1 MYGSQ
6 SRTFRLLSDS
16 AVRAVQHALAHAV
29 SSWASEWGGAP
40 TLGEVSVQRAWASAP
55 ARPLAW
61 NQSVQSG
68 SLLAWLAFSTD
79 LCAELQKI
87 LFAADPGHVP
97 ASGPAPSLAP
107 AGARQAMEALLD
119 ALTRAALPGQQNPAR
134 MAAAAIPSDN
144 WERGSGA
151 LIAQI
156 AIGRQQC
163 RMLLG
168 SAAVQ
173 ALQAPAPALPA
184 LPDFDLKASVSGVPV
199 SLQIEAGS
207 ARVGLGALL
216 SLAPGDVIRLD
227 RQADAPLALSTLSGH
242 GLFDAYLGRSGDHVA
257 VEIVQSHTLL
267 GELQ

>member
-1 MYGSQ
+1 MQASQ
-6 SRTFRLLSDS
+6 PKTFRLLGDS

-29 SSWASEWGGAP
+29 SSWASEWGVAP
-40 TLGEVSVQRAWASAP
+40 ALVEVSVQRAWASAP

-68 SLLAWLAFSTD
+68 GLRVWLAFSAD
-79 LCAELQKI
+79 LCAELQKM
-87 LFAADPGHVP
+87 LFAADPGDVP
-97 ASGPAPSLAP
+97 ASGAGPGLAP
-107 AGARQAMEALLD
+107 AGALQALEALLD
-119 ALTRAALPGQQNPAR
+119 ALARAALPGQQNLAR
-134 MAAAAIPSDN
+134 MAAAAIPSGN
-144 WERGSGA
+144 WARGSGA

-156 AIGRQQC
+156 SIGRQQC

-173 ALQAPAPALPA
+173 ALQAPAPVLPA

-207 ARVGLGALL
+207 ARVGLSALL

-227 RQADAPLALSTLSGH
+227 RQADAPLALSTLSGQ

-257 VEIVQSHTLL
+257 VELVQSHTLA